1 MRVCHSILILLLGLC
16 GCAADSRQTV
26 VEQQLRAQEDRI
38 RELDQ
43 QLADA
48 RQKLTDQDLE
58 LSVLRDR
65 PSGSSISLASN
76 SQSFDTVE
84 ERVAWGRVTSVQ
96 IHELTCGL
104 VPQADGSNVVQ
115 LILQPLDDNLDV
127 VKVAG
132 EIEVTATLKRS
143 AGSKQTVAGDTDAS
157 TSDGETQRATE
168 NVPQDRVAS
177 RTIGL
182 TESRDRWASGLVAS
196 GFYLTVPLP
205 DEFVADKAG
214 QTIEL
219 SAKIDLGGGRT
230 YRDNH
235 QLEF

>member
-1 MRVCHSILILLLGLC
+1 MRVCYSILITLLGLC

-58 LSVLRDR
+58 LSALRDR
-65 PSGSSISLASN
+65 PNGSSISLASN
-76 SQSFDTVE
+76 SKSFDTLE

-96 IHELTCGL
+96 IHELTCGV

-132 EIEVTATLKRS
+132 EIEVTATLKQS
-143 AGSKQTVAGDTDAS
+143 AHSKQAATGDADAS
-157 TSDGETQRATE
+157 MPDGETQRATD
-168 NVPQDRVAS
+168 NVAQDLVTS
-177 RTIGL
+177 LTIGL

-230 YRDNH
+230 YRDDH
-235 QLEF
+235 QLQF

>member
-1 MRVCHSILILLLGLC
+1 
-16 GCAADSRQTV
+16 

-58 LSVLRDR
+58 LSALRDR

-96 IHELTCGL
+96 IHELTCGV
-104 VPQADGSNVVQ
+104 VPQADGANAVQ

-132 EIEVTATLKRS
+132 EIEVTATLKQS
-143 AGSKQTVAGDTDAS
+143 AHSKQTVAGDTDAS
-157 TSDGETQRATE
+157 TPDSETQRATDHLT
-168 NVPQDRVAS
+168 QDLVTS

-182 TESRDRWASGLVAS
+182 TERRDRWARGLVAS
-196 GFYLTVPLP
+196 GCYLTVPLP
-205 DEFVADKAG
+205 DEVVADKAR

-230 YRDNH
+230 YRDDH
-235 QLEF
+235 QLQF